1 MAHDDPT
8 ILVIGG
14 TGVIG
19 SEFLRELD
27 GRASVRALVHSEAS
41 AEMVAARHPA
51 FELVHG
57 DLADPSTL
65 PKAFSGTDLVFLLTP
80 SVAEQLRLEE
90 NAVAAALDA
99 GVQRIVY
106 VSNAEVGWG
115 IELSRAHAV
124 IERRLA
130 ESGVARTA
138 LRPDY
143 LFDNLLYD
151 VDELAAGRL
160 VAPTGSA
167 RCAFA
172 DARDVASVAAA
183 ALLADVPLHSPL
195 VVTGPDV
202 LSWTELAERLRDAL
216 GIAVEHVDP
225 HPADWQRNVVD
236 AGMSTWLAGALCEY
250 FERLDTEAPATSD
263 DVLRVT
269 GRGPR
274 SIEEFV
280 RDKLAPALSAAG
292 AGPPPTLSVAAA
304 GDATHHFATT
314 PRRREHA

>member
-1 MAHDDPT
+1 
-8 ILVIGG
+8 
-14 TGVIG
+14 
-19 SEFLRELD
+19 
-27 GRASVRALVHSEAS
+27 
-41 AEMVAARHPA
+41 
-51 FELVHG
+51 LVHG
-57 DLADPSTL
+57 DLADPGTL
-65 PKAFSGTDLVFLLTP
+65 PQAFNGTDRVFVLTP

-124 IERRLA
+124 TERRLA
-130 ESGVARTA
+130 DSGVARTV
-138 LRPDY
+138 LGPDY
-143 LFDNLLYD
+143 LFDNLLYE
-151 VDELAAGRL
+151 VDELVDGRL
-160 VAPTGSA
+160 TAPTGAA
-167 RCAFA
+167 RCAFV
-172 DARDVASVAAA
+172 DARDVGSVAAA
-183 ALLADVPLHSPL
+183 ALLADVPLDGPL
-195 VVTGPDV
+195 MLTGPDL
-202 LSWTELAERLRDAL
+202 LSWTDLAQSLSDVL

-236 AGMSTWLAGALCEY
+236 AGMSTWLASALCEY

-269 GRGPR
+269 GARPR

-292 AGPPPTLSVAAA
+292 TGPPPTLSVAAA